1 VKLAST
7 RTATFAAA
15 LLWTCGARAQVL
27 PEPSAALLPEA
38 SAIEDEEPR
47 DLSAV
52 QDAVEITISTGYAQA
67 FGEVSSGLPNLT
79 DVGLAGWSLQLSVG
93 YRLTPQLALGA
104 YGGGSLSQQTQQEAT
119 NLYSAL
125 SGFRADWHFLPAWH
139 EIDPWVSLGAGWRG
153 YWIEHSEGATSL
165 HGFDFAKLQAGFDY
179 RAERRAAL
187 GPVVGLDLSRFVWQA
202 GPDANGYESTS
213 HPRVNTV
220 VFVGVLGRLDIPR
233 DARERARV
241 ASL

>member
-1 VKLAST
+1 VKLANT
-7 RTATFAAA
+7 RTAAFAAA
-15 LLWTCGARAQVL
+15 LLWTCGARAQAL
-27 PEPSAALLPEA
+27 PEPSAAMLEPFTFA
-38 SAIEDEEPR
+38 NEEPR

-52 QDAVEITISTGYAQA
+52 RDAVEISISTGYAQA

-79 DVGLAGWSLQLSVG
+79 DVGLAGWSLQFGVG
-93 YRLTPQLALGA
+93 YRLMPQLALGV
-104 YGGGSLSQQTQQEAT
+104 YGGGALSQQTQDAAT

-202 GPDANGYESTS
+202 GPDADGYESTS
-213 HPRVNTV
+213 HPHVNTF
-220 VFVGVLGRLDIPR
+220 VFVGVMGRLDIPR
-233 DARERARV
+233 DPRERARV